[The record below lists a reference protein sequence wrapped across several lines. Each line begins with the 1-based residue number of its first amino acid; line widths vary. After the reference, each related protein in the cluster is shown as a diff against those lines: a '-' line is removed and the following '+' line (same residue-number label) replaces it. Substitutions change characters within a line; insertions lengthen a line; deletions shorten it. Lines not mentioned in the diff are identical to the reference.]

1 MISMKSLITE
11 GRYDALVTQLSRL
24 LLGEIK
30 KSFAAK
36 QDPEGFYNGEQIY
49 FRQGETVP
57 EIRDPKF
64 GAIYNDEIENSD
76 IPLDFILELK
86 VQWIEGFNDLFVG
99 GDAFNET
106 SRYSEVVP
114 LIEIRFKLDP
124 ADYPKVLSEIAMD
137 LRDTL
142 RHEIEHLTQSGWNV
156 KDSKFIKSDQALR
169 TRIEKGNMPAA
180 RYFTLPKE
188 IDAMLQGMYYRAKK
202 TRTPLAQVLDDYL
215 DIFIRT
221 GQITDADKDSIKQV
235 WRERLPQL
243 GIRQEI

>member
-1 MISMKSLITE
+1 MKALIVE

-30 KSFAAK
+30 KSYAAK

-49 FRQGETVP
+49 FRQGETVA
-57 EIRDPKF
+57 EIRDPKYD
-64 GAIYNDEIENSD
+64 AIFRDEIENTD

-106 SRYSEVVP
+106 GQYSEVVP

-124 ADYPKVLSEIAMD
+124 AEYPQVLSEVAMD

-202 TRTPLAQVLDDYL
+202 TRKPLAQVLDDYL
-215 DIFIRT
+215 DVFIRT
-221 GQITDADKDSIKQV
+221 GQITDADKDHIKKV
-235 WRERLPQL
+235 WRERLPHL
-243 GIRQEI
+243 GIQREI

>member
-1 MISMKSLITE
+1 MKALIVE

-30 KSFAAK
+30 KSIASK
-36 QDPEGFYNGEQIY
+36 DDPEGFYNGEQIY

-57 EIRDPKF
+57 NIEDPKYD
-64 GAIYNDEIENSD
+64 AIFNDEIENID
-76 IPLDFILELK
+76 IPLDFLLELK
-86 VQWIEGFNDLFVG
+86 VQWIEGLNDIFVG

-106 SRYSEVVP
+106 GRNSEVVP

-124 ADYPKVLSEIAMD
+124 LEYPQVLSEVAMD

-156 KDSKFIKSDQALR
+156 KDSKFIKTDQTLR
-169 TRIEKGNMPAA
+169 KKIESGDLPPW
-180 RYFTLPKE
+180 RYFVLPKE
-188 IDAMLQGMYYRAKK
+188 VDANLQGMYYRAKK
-202 TRTPLAQVLDDYL
+202 IRKPLAQVIDDYL

-221 GQITDADKDSIKQV
+221 GQITDAEKDHIKKV
-235 WRERLPQL
+235 WRERLPHL
-243 GIRQEI
+243 AIHQEI